1 MFLQFVVWYNAT
13 VGICREM
20 QRDFHVTSFFGAD
33 GQACAV
39 CTAARLL
46 HRWAV
51 CRTKIAGG

>member
-1 MFLQFVVWYNAT
+1 MFLQFVVWYNVT
-13 VGICREM
+13 VGICK
-20 QRDFHVTSFFGAD
+20 RDFHGYLLFGAD

>member
-13 VGICREM
+13 VGICKEIFM
-20 QRDFHVTSFFGAD
+20 VTSFFGAD